1 MKLETLKINSKALKT
16 KKAKMW
22 ISVILILFLVLSG
35 IKFVYIL
42 NEYSYWKSTKDI
54 YTAAMADKGIN
65 YSFLKPF
72 RNWRVKGL
80 EEIDALSAVSMVV
93 NSHNEKI
100 VFEKNSDA
108 ILPIASLSKIM
119 TAYVALKNYELSDS
133 IVITQKIVQTEENK
147 GNFNIGEQLTVEELL
162 ASALIESS
170 NDAAMAIAEIMGEN
184 KFVFLMNQEAKAL
197 GLEHTYFTDPIGLDP
212 DNGIGGY
219 NYSTAKELALLMK
232 HILEKSGDDPK
243 IANIIEI
250 MRKQEYDITLAN
262 GNFHHKAIS
271 TNKILDEF
279 PDMLGAKTGQTP
291 KAKQCFLVI
300 LPKPKGNG
308 YLINVVLGSNDRF
321 KEMKT
326 IINWLEKAFVW

>member
-16 KKAKMW
+16 KKAKTW
-22 ISVILILFLVLSG
+22 ISGILLLLFVLAG

-42 NEYSYWKSTKDI
+42 NEYSYWKSTKEI
-54 YTAAMADKGIN
+54 YTAAIAHPVID

-80 EEIDALSAVSMVV
+80 EGIDALSAVSMAA
-93 NSHNEKI
+93 NSHEEKI
-100 VFEKNSDA
+100 VFEKNSDV
-108 ILPIASLSKIM
+108 IVPIASLSKIM

-133 IVITQKIVQTEENK
+133 IIMTQKIVQTEENK
-147 GNFNIGEQLTVEELL
+147 GNFRIGERLTVEQLV

-170 NDAAMAIAEIMGEN
+170 NDAAMAIAEIMGEK
-184 KFVFLMNQEAKAL
+184 KFVSLMNQEAKAL
-197 GLEHTYFTDPIGLDP
+197 GLKHTYFVDSIGLDP

-219 NYSTAKELALLMK
+219 NYSTAKELALLME
-232 HILEKSGDDPK
+232 HILKESHNDPNLAK
-243 IANIIEI
+243 MIEI
-250 MRKQEYDITLAN
+250 MRKEEYDIMLTN

-279 PDMLGAKTGQTP
+279 PNMLGAKTGQTP

-300 LPKPKGNG
+300 LPKPKGDG
-308 YLINVVLGSNDRF
+308 YLISVILGSNDRF
-321 KEMKT
+321 GEMKT
-326 IINWLEKAFVW
+326 IINWLNKAFVW